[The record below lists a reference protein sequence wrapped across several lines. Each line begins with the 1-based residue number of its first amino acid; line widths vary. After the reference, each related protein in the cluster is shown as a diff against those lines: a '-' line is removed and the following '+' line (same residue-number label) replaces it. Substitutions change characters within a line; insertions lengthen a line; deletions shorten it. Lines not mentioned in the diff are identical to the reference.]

1 MSEQIL
7 RQAKNEVTLVGVVQE
22 STLEQKTFNKKDGS
36 GTYEAISGNITL
48 KTGED
53 ETQVVSYFAK
63 QLTLD
68 GKENQN
74 FKALNTVMK
83 DLVTLADIA
92 QGLTEGEATRLEC
105 KGELGLN
112 EYRGQD
118 GEIKSFPRI
127 NGRYSPRRFKDGKF
141 VPKAEFD
148 IEGIVKS
155 VKPELYKGEET
166 GRLKINLYVPLYGG
180 KIVPLQFVTNE
191 GIKESD
197 IDYLHDH
204 FLPGASVNLN
214 GKLVNK
220 SKEITRTIEMGFGDN
235 KVETTYERTREFV
248 VTGGIVYEE
257 GSENEKKIFDV
268 SLLKEALANRER
280 HLATLRERDTSKK
293 EEKKLGFGSNS
304 TPNTKKPEENIEDNF
319 DNLFGED

>member
-53 ETQVVSYFAK
+53 ETQSISYFIK
-63 QLTLD
+63 QLTAD
-68 GKENQN
+68 GKENRV
-74 FKALNTVMK
+74 FKALNTVMN

-105 KGELGLN
+105 QGELSLN
-112 EYRGQD
+112 EYRAQD
-118 GEIKSFPRI
+118 GEVKSFPRI
-127 NGRYSPRRFKDGKF
+127 NGRFSPRRFKDGKF
-141 VPKAEFD
+141 EPKATFD

-155 VKPELYKGEET
+155 VKPEIYKGEET

-180 KIVPLQFVTNE
+180 KIIPLQFVTDE
-191 GIKESD
+191 SIKDSD
-197 IDYLHDH
+197 IDYLNDY
-204 FLPGASVNLN
+204 FLPGTSVNLA
-214 GKLVNK
+214 GRLVNK
-220 SKEITRTIEMGFGDN
+220 SKEITRTIEMGFGAN

-248 VTGGIVYEE
+248 VTGGLIYEE
-257 GSENEKKIFDV
+257 GGEHEKKIFDV

-293 EEKKLGFGSNS
+293 EEKKLGFGLNS
-304 TPNTKKPEENIEDNF
+304 APNTKKPEETIEDNF